1 MIRGNVESLCV
12 CVCVSFVCICRW
24 KSRLAPVLWCWSL
37 TLPEW
42 VTHEFFSPFVDRI
55 SVLLCWFRPKLQS
68 TLKVEQEWLAY
79 EIGSEPQ
86 SWTTTHQLQSVATS
100 CSPMASNYCQCRWML
115 RGHHIVGSFHEHQW
129 ERERGNVSK
138 MQGLLRC
145 KVRGLR
151 IHKSNHSQETAHSL
165 QGTTATYCNVG
176 QRCPFIFVAAFPQSL
191 CCSENHSGASFLPVN
206 LYFALALKVF
216 YRGWAWE
223 RKRSEL
229 RTQPALAL
237 NFDGAFPLEVCHRPS
252 QA

>member
-1 MIRGNVESLCV
+1 MSFSARLSTESLCY
-12 CVCVSFVCICRW
+12 CADFVRN
-24 KSRLAPVLWCWSL
+24 
-37 TLPEW
+37 
-42 VTHEFFSPFVDRI
+42 FSPHWRWSRSGWPTKLVRNLRVGRQRI
-55 SVLLCWFRPKLQS
+55 NCSRSQQAAAQWPVIIANADGCWGDT
-68 TLKVEQEWLAY
+68 TLWV
-79 EIGSEPQ
+79 
-86 SWTTTHQLQSVATS
+86 HFMNTS
-100 CSPMASNYCQCRWML
+100 
-115 RGHHIVGSFHEHQW
+115 